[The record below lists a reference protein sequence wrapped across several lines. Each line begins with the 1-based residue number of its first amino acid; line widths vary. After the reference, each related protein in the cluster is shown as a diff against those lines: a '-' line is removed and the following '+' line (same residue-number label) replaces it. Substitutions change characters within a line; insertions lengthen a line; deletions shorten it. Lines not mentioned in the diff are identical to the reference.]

1 MRREFV
7 PMNIEEAEKEVL
19 EREGKLDE
27 YLREERGVVRLCARS
42 IKEVH
47 RGNLDEAEKL
57 AGQAKEAMGALPE
70 IEGRG
75 RHVEQEYAEAAAL
88 ISVVEGGEIADY
100 AKMGVGAEGYIL
112 GLSDAIGELK
122 RLVLESL
129 RRGEEGKARQYFE
142 RMEGIYDGIG
152 HLHFSSAALP
162 EFRRKQDVARLQVE
176 EARGKLI
183 RAGK

>member
-1 MRREFV
+1 MD
-7 PMNIEEAEKEVL
+7 IEEAEKAVL
-19 EREGKLDE
+19 EEEEKLDE
-27 YLREERGVVRLCARS
+27 YLKEERGVVRLCARS

-47 RGNLDEAEKL
+47 RGNLEEAEKL
-57 AGQAKEAMGALPE
+57 AGQARKAMDALPR

-88 ISVVEGGEIADY
+88 LSVAKGGEVPAY
-100 AKMGVGAEGYIL
+100 KELGVSAEGYLL
-112 GLSDAIGELK
+112 GLADLVGELK

-129 RRGEEGKARQYFE
+129 RRGEREKAQGYFGK
-142 RMEGIYDGIG
+142 MEEVYGGIG

-162 EFRRKQDVARLQVE
+162 EFRRKQDVARMQVE

-183 RAGK
+183 